1 MANQMDTV
9 HNVYNLIL
17 EYLVKYG
24 FQVLMGLIIILIG
37 WKIAGWLSGIFI
49 GICQKK
55 HLDITLTKFLAMVL
69 KVIVLTFTALIA
81 LDKFGITISPFIASI
96 SAMIFGASFALQA
109 PLSNYAAGLSI
120 IFTRPFVVGNT
131 ITIKGYNGIVEE
143 VKLPCTIL
151 ATGDGEKITIPNKD
165 IVGEVIVNSL
175 ENKVAESVVGISY
188 GDDPAKAIQVI
199 ENALKTIHEIPSSPA
214 PQVGIQAFGDSS
226 INIGVRYW
234 VPTKDYVKLVHAT
247 NLAIYN
253 ALKNFSITIPFPRRD
268 LYIFSQDDAPLKLS
282 K

>member
-1 MANQMDTV
+1 MTNQMDTV

-17 EYLVKYG
+17 EYLIKYG
-24 FQVLMGLIIILIG
+24 FQALIGLIIVLIG
-37 WKIAGWLSGIFI
+37 WKIAGWLSRFFI
-49 GICQKK
+49 NLCQKR

-131 ITIKGYNGIVEE
+131 ITIKGYNGVVEE

-151 ATGDGEKITIPNKD
+151 LTVDGERITIPNKD

-188 GDDPAKAIQVI
+188 GDDPAKAIRVI
-199 ENALKTIHEIPSSPA
+199 GDTLKTIPQVASSPA
-214 PQVGIQAFGDSS
+214 AQVGIQALADSS

-234 VPTKDYVKLVHAT
+234 VPTMEYLKVVHAT

-253 ALKNFSITIPFPRRD
+253 ALKNSGVTIPFPQRD
-268 LYIFSQDDAPLKLS
+268 VHVISTNSESLKLS

>member
-1 MANQMDTV
+1 MDTV
-9 HNVYNLIL
+9 HNLYNLIL

-24 FQVLMGLIIILIG
+24 FQALMGLVILFIG
-37 WKIAGWLSGIFI
+37 WKIAGWLSRFFI
-49 GICQKK
+49 SVCQKR

-151 ATGDGEKITIPNKD
+151 LTVDGERITIPNKD

-175 ENKVAESVVGISY
+175 ENKVAESIVGISY
-188 GDDPAKAIQVI
+188 GDDPAKAIRVI
-199 ENALKTIHEIPSSPA
+199 TDTLKTIPQIPSSPA
-214 PQVGIQAFGDSS
+214 AQVGIQSFADSS

-234 VPTKDYVKLVHAT
+234 VPTMEYLKVVHAT

-253 ALKNFSITIPFPRRD
+253 ALKNSSITIPFPRRD
-268 LYIFSQDDAPLKLS
+268 LHIFSSDDAPLKLL